1 MRISDW
7 SSDVCSSDLGMA
19 RPVAL
24 EVADDRRA
32 DQVEV
37 ADRIEHL
44 VAHEFVAE
52 AQALGVE
59 DLLAVHH
66 DGVVQRAAAGEAHG
80 AHLLDVLCEAEGA
93 GARDIAL
100 EGALAH
106 LGEPRSEEHT
116 SEL

>member
-7 SSDVCSSDLGMA
+7 SSDVCSSDL
-19 RPVAL
+19 
-24 EVADDRRA
+24 
-32 DQVEV
+32 
-37 ADRIEHL
+37 
-44 VAHEFVAE
+44 
-52 AQALGVE
+52 E

-100 EGALAH
+100 AGPLAH
-106 LGEPRSEEHT
+106 PGEPPLAADRGACEVDLEADG
-116 SEL
+116 EAAPRRQGGAAVRFGDGAQR

>member
-7 SSDVCSSDLGMA
+7 SSDVCSSDL
-19 RPVAL
+19 
-24 EVADDRRA
+24 
-32 DQVEV
+32 
-37 ADRIEHL
+37 
-44 VAHEFVAE
+44 
-52 AQALGVE
+52 E

-106 LGEPRSEEHT
+106 LGEPLLAADRGAGEVDLEADGEEIGRA
-116 SEL
+116 SCRERVCKSV